1 MMAKIKW
8 KTQEEIE
15 QEKQEKNTPKPPTVE
30 ERIEAL
36 ELAML
41 EMILGGVTDGS
52 VSGGAGEAGEN
63 HV

>member
-1 MMAKIKW
+1 MAKIKW

-15 QEKQEKNTPKPPTVE
+15 RERNAPKPPTVE

-41 EMILGGVTDGS
+41 EMIMGGVASGS
-52 VSGGAGEAGEN
+52 ISGGTGETRKN
-63 HV
+63 HA

>member
-1 MMAKIKW
+1 MAKIKW

-15 QEKQEKNTPKPPTVE
+15 QERNAPRPPTVE

-41 EMILGGVTDGS
+41 EMIIGGVADGS
-52 VSGGAGEAGEN
+52 VPGGAGETGEN
-63 HV
+63 HA

>member
-1 MMAKIKW
+1 MAKIKW

-15 QEKQEKNTPKPPTVE
+15 QEKNASKSPTVE

-41 EMILGGVTDGS
+41 EMIIGGVASGS
-52 VSGGAGEAGEN
+52 ISGGTGETREN
-63 HV
+63 YS